1 MKYIC
6 KFCGKIFVHTTNSEV
21 KCPVCGEDYYLKK
34 AEWFMK
40 GNKNEDF
47 VFRYGWCGS

>member
-6 KFCGKIFVHTTNSEV
+6 KFCGKIFTHTSPDKEA

-34 AEWFMK
+34 AE
-40 GNKNEDF
+40 
-47 VFRYGWCGS
+47 